1 MEYCRHGESSASPV
15 TSILETQ
22 TVARPRGTLYTSL
35 VLVTLRLN
43 AKGSEKKKSL
53 RAVYIWQST
62 VYN

>member
-35 VLVTLRLN
+35 VLVTLN